1 MATRGDG
8 GRQVLTIKD
17 ISTKNAQ
24 QLRHDALRLVL
35 EGVVQLEVDV
45 HASYERQGNM
55 AYYSEENLARRLAI
69 RNHPLLQRLTCA
81 LWRLVCRTS
90 SPMDFDGYTTLLI
103 RLHKILME
111 HFDADMSFVQIQH
124 DWDSDTKGKAALSYA
139 EFHLAL
145 FELVDIWCD
154 SIHVADYI
162 SLLYLILEGI
172 TRVDSATFK
181 LRPLEEILYTDVVD
195 AALQRTVHDIESI
208 MATMIIEPVD
218 AVPDGKAQVVASS
231 TQLDL
236 RCPLDR
242 EQGIDKAA
250 TDTEA
255 RGRTAADVAAVA
267 DAMEGRSGLRSIA
280 DSALSAPAQS
290 HAVLPPASTAA
301 LPPDRYDPVI
311 VAMNPNL
318 HMDSPPRPLALDD
331 SDRHLLTSLP
341 SLAPWGDDPPTLPR
355 CNGTPKSSTLQTASD
370 SSLCQMQPST
380 QSHGASPVLEKHAS
394 MSRLLPDSQ
403 RLVAASQPAPG
414 RGLAKL
420 VKETAPLDQ
429 REFGGFKIK
438 SSRDLT
444 APVARP
450 KPVLAPIGVTL
461 VGALTKA
468 TLPAE
473 DSNANRIDEIRKAF
487 QNKPRQSFVRK
498 RTPPRLGILDTKP
511 PVAPATAMP
520 TNPAANDSPAK
531 LKRKATEIHK
541 ESSELVA
548 DLAPSTPGAGQ
559 LDAEASAMLPPNDID
574 DVHSGNPPRHAKPPP
589 SHDVIELAAHHLAM
603 ISQLPPRPAGA
614 TKHLLPRRYRRI
626 PALDLQAP
634 PVEAELRASPVRTP
648 QRPSQAPH
656 LPAARMPLLLDR
668 PTLPQLLDMEKD
680 AVPSTFQGHGPAV
693 VRESKSLQPRK
704 PDTTHQQPT
713 TRTQGSTGQ
722 MHHTPPP
729 GIAHNANESLPV
741 LHHHPSRSTPATT
754 TSKALDEARLPLA
767 VRVRPVV

>member
-1 MATRGDG
+1 M
-8 GRQVLTIKD
+8 
-17 ISTKNAQ
+17 
-24 QLRHDALRLVL
+24 L
-35 EGVVQLEVDV
+35 E
-45 HASYERQGNM
+45 
-55 AYYSEENLARRLAI
+55 
-69 RNHPLLQRLTCA
+69 
-81 LWRLVCRTS
+81 
-90 SPMDFDGYTTLLI
+90 
-103 RLHKILME
+103 
-111 HFDADMSFVQIQH
+111 
-124 DWDSDTKGKAALSYA
+124 
-139 EFHLAL
+139 
-145 FELVDIWCD
+145 
-154 SIHVADYI
+154 
-162 SLLYLILEGI
+162 
-172 TRVDSATFK
+172 
-181 LRPLEEILYTDVVD
+181 
-195 AALQRTVHDIESI
+195 
-208 MATMIIEPVD
+208 
-218 AVPDGKAQVVASS
+218 
-231 TQLDL
+231 
-236 RCPLDR
+236 
-242 EQGIDKAA
+242 
-250 TDTEA
+250 
-255 RGRTAADVAAVA
+255 
-267 DAMEGRSGLRSIA
+267 
-280 DSALSAPAQS
+280 
-290 HAVLPPASTAA
+290 
-301 LPPDRYDPVI
+301 
-311 VAMNPNL
+311 
-318 HMDSPPRPLALDD
+318 
-331 SDRHLLTSLP
+331 
-341 SLAPWGDDPPTLPR
+341 
-355 CNGTPKSSTLQTASD
+355 
-370 SSLCQMQPST
+370 
-380 QSHGASPVLEKHAS
+380 
-394 MSRLLPDSQ
+394 
-403 RLVAASQPAPG
+403 
-414 RGLAKL
+414 
-420 VKETAPLDQ
+420 

-548 DLAPSTPGAGQ
+548 DLAPSTLEAGIPSHCAGPRIASPIMSRCRTGQ

-574 DVHSGNPPRHAKPPP
+574 DIHSGNPPRHAKPPP

-648 QRPSQAPH
+648 QRPSQAPN
-656 LPAARMPLLLDR
+656 LPATRMPLLLDR
-668 PTLPQLLDMEKD
+668 PTSPQLLDMEKD

-704 PDTTHQQPT
+704 PDTTYQQPT
-713 TRTQGSTGQ
+713 ARTQGSTGQ